1 MFPEVAAAL
10 VVAAEAEA
18 ASALAAA
25 DSAGKLETVLVSFG
39 AGPLGLR
46 FKGLAVDHHSGTN
59 GDDDSHHHH
68 SLSERA
74 STFFHHHHHSSD
86 TPSKQRSSVESV
98 PDASHSSGQQP
109 SRPVSIDSIP
119 EVKDG
124 TELYRDNK
132 SHRRVS
138 GLGGGVGLPDDA
150 RGSFAP
156 EQQHHN
162 HAGGG
167 GRSSSASRTSNASNA
182 KLTGGHRSSAMS
194 NMSHHLSMRMMHSRH
209 SHDDSATNMVIVG
222 FATVGE
228 GPSPPE
234 ASGRVF
240 LGDLLAEVRPYGA
253 SADDPATV
261 RKLNVPS

>member
-1 MFPEVAAAL
+1 
-10 VVAAEAEA
+10 
-18 ASALAAA
+18 
-25 DSAGKLETVLVSFG
+25 VSFG

-46 FKGLAVDHHSGTN
+46 FKGLAVDHHSVAN
-59 GDDDSHHHH
+59 GDDDS
-68 SLSERA
+68 
-74 STFFHHHHHSSD
+74 HHHHHSSD
-86 TPSKQRSSVESV
+86 TPSSSSQH
-98 PDASHSSGQQP
+98 PLRGINK
-109 SRPVSIDSIP
+109 SIGAIIP

-124 TELYRDNK
+124 TELYQDTQ

-138 GLGGGVGLPDDA
+138 GLGGGVGLPEDA

-162 HAGGG
+162 HAGGS
-167 GRSSSASRTSNASNA
+167 GRSSSASRSSNVSNANLSGGGGSGSA
-182 KLTGGHRSSAMS
+182 HRTGTMS
-194 NMSHHLSMRMMHSRH
+194 GMGHHLSMRMLHSRH
-209 SHDDSATNMVIVG
+209 SHDDSATNMLIVG

-240 LGDLLAEVRPYGA
+240 LGDLLVEVRPYGA

-261 RKLNVPS
+261 RAAFENKERNTTIDLGITNLLSFLFLPLRHALYR